1 MARLSLTECKS
12 RNHRNIKSPDLCE
25 IGLVLTPQ
33 LQGRE
38 SRVNTKWEFVRWITN
53 SKKVPF
59 LAPGFGDAPGTVF

>member
-1 MARLSLTECKS
+1 
-12 RNHRNIKSPDLCE
+12 
-25 IGLVLTPQ
+25 LVLTPQ

-38 SRVNTKWEFVRWITN
+38 LRVNTKWEFVRWITN